1 MKYKANCKIN
11 LHLKIT
17 GKLPNGYHE
26 LETVFQEIP
35 FYDELEI
42 ESTEEDKVVF
52 ETAGLTIPPCEQNI
66 CQRAAYL
73 LKERYGITKG
83 CSIKLKK
90 NVPIGAGLGGGS
102 SDGACVLKVLNS
114 LWKINARE
122 DELLKMAVVLG
133 ADVPFFIR
141 GGAALA
147 TGIGDNLSFIDPV
160 LRDGFL
166 VLVNPGIHIDTKKA
180 YKNVNYNLTKK
191 KIDSIFRH
199 VLGGVSDISQCRR
212 EFVNDFEAYAFSE
225 YAEIK
230 ELKDKMYEAGALF
243 ALMSG
248 SGSSVYGFFKDFVKV
263 EFLIKMLGDKYFVK
277 VISV

>member
-42 ESTEEDKVVF
+42 ESTE
-52 ETAGLTIPPCEQNI
+52 
-66 CQRAAYL
+66 
-73 LKERYGITKG
+73 
-83 CSIKLKK
+83 
-90 NVPIGAGLGGGS
+90 
-102 SDGACVLKVLNS
+102 
-114 LWKINARE
+114 
-122 DELLKMAVVLG
+122 ELLKMAVVLG